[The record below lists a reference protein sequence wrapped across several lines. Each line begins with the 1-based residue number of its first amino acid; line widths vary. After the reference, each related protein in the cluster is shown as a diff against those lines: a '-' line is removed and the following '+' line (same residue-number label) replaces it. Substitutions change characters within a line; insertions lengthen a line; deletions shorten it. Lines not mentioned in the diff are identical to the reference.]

1 MDEVNP
7 VKQIMGD
14 KYSFNKRRK
23 HFDNGYDREK
33 NESDQGGKRCDGC
46 GKFLHNY
53 NTSVYTGL
61 CTTCYGK
68 NQ

>member
-1 MDEVNP
+1 
-7 VKQIMGD
+7 MGD

-53 NTSVYTGL
+53 NTSVYT
-61 CTTCYGK
+61 
-68 NQ
+68 